1 MKKLCLFCLFLI
13 VFFSFNHLTYA
24 GSWVGGSATSM
35 AGARNYQLWV
45 PEGYRGG
52 KPLPLVMMLHGC
64 SQTAVDFAAGTQM
77 HLLGD
82 QFNFFVVYPEQP
94 SSANGTNCWNWFL
107 PEHQSRDA
115 GEPSILAGVI
125 RKVESEYSVRPSRI
139 YVAGM
144 SAGAAMSVIMGVTYP
159 EIFSAVGASAGLE
172 YKAGTDLTSGVLAQ
186 ELGGPNPDLQG
197 QLAFIEMGSR
207 ARRMPTI
214 VFHGSLDLTV
224 NNINGTQIIGQFAQ
238 TNDLIDDGF
247 DNNSIDAL
255 PEQTLAGTAPNNG
268 LNYTR
273 DIYLDAAGRSIMERW
288 LVETMTHKWSGGS
301 ANGSYT
307 EPRGPSA
314 SFEMC
319 RFFGLTNGKN

>member
-107 PEHQSRDA
+107 PEHQSRDT

-125 RKVESEYSVRPSRI
+125 EKLSPNTACAQAVFMSPGCRLEQQCRLLWASLTLRFSQLSVP
-139 YVAGM
+139 
-144 SAGAAMSVIMGVTYP
+144 
-159 EIFSAVGASAGLE
+159 
-172 YKAGTDLTSGVLAQ
+172 Q
-186 ELGGPNPDLQG
+186 
-197 QLAFIEMGSR
+197 
-207 ARRMPTI
+207 
-214 VFHGSLDLTV
+214 
-224 NNINGTQIIGQFAQ
+224 
-238 TNDLIDDGF
+238 
-247 DNNSIDAL
+247 
-255 PEQTLAGTAPNNG
+255 
-268 LNYTR
+268 
-273 DIYLDAAGRSIMERW
+273 
-288 LVETMTHKWSGGS
+288 
-301 ANGSYT
+301 
-307 EPRGPSA
+307 RG
-314 SFEMC
+314 
-319 RFFGLTNGKN
+319 